1 MQDDVIIV
9 GGGHNGLIAAAYL
22 AKAGLR
28 VRLFEAR
35 PIFGGACVTEEIAG
49 HPGFKISTGAAQIGN
64 LKPQIIADLDLR
76 RYGFALLTP
85 DPLSV
90 FPFPDGRYL
99 AMWDDPART
108 AASIATFS
116 AADAAALPQY
126 FADLD
131 AVCHCLE
138 ACIDSCLDS
147 GAKLSIDQL
156 EQAFATARIKRLFG
170 PFITGSIAS
179 LMDHYFTTDE
189 IKAVIGYTATFG
201 TNAGPL
207 DAGTAYV
214 MTHHMLGNV
223 TGRRGRSVYV
233 RGGMGGLSNALAR
246 AAKHYG
252 ATLVSGTKIANIIT
266 QNGSATGV
274 ETIDGQ
280 RFDARAVISN
290 ADPKTTYLGLVGPA
304 NLDSN
309 FVERISAIETNGVA
323 IKVNCA
329 LDQLPRFSCLPDDIT
344 PPRVSICPSLAY
356 VETAWQAARHKQLP
370 SHPYM
375 TLHMQSAID
384 PALAPAGK
392 HTLTC
397 YAQFFPYDLDPASGG
412 WARQA
417 QQAER
422 VVLDTVAAFAPDIRD
437 VMIGCET
444 VTPVDLERVFGM
456 TGGHQFHGDLMPG
469 NLFDQRAATDLASI
483 DRLYLCGAGAHPGG
497 CVWGAPA
504 EQAVRRVK
512 ADLG

>member
-64 LKPQIIADLDLR
+64 LKPKIIADLDLHR
-76 RYGFALLTP
+76 FGFALLTP
-85 DPLSV
+85 DPLGV

-99 AMWDDPART
+99 ALWDDPART
-108 AASIATFS
+108 AASIAAFS
-116 AADAAALPQY
+116 ATDAAALSQY

-131 AVCHCLE
+131 AVCSCLE
-138 ACIDSCLDS
+138 ICFDS
-147 GAKLSIDQL
+147 GAALSIDQL
-156 EQAFATARIKRLFG
+156 EQAFAAAGLKHLFA
-170 PFITGSIAS
+170 PFVTGSIAG
-179 LMDHYFTTDE
+179 LMDQYFTTDE

-201 TNAGPL
+201 TNAGPW

-223 TGRRGRSVYV
+223 TGWRGRSVYV
-233 RGGMGGLSNALAR
+233 RGGMGGLSDALAR
-246 AAKHYG
+246 AATQYG
-252 ATLVSGTKIANIIT
+252 ATLVSGTKIASIISK
-266 QNGSATGV
+266 NGIATGV
-274 ETIDGQ
+274 ETADGQ
-280 RFDARAVISN
+280 RFAARAIISN
-290 ADPKTTYLGLVGPA
+290 VDPKSTYLGLVGPA
-304 NLDSN
+304 HLDSG

-329 LDQLPRFSCLPDDIT
+329 LDRLPRFSCLPADIT

-375 TLHMQSAID
+375 TVHMQSAID
-384 PALAPAGK
+384 PTLAPTGK

-397 YAQFFPYDLDPASGG
+397 YAQFFPYDLDPAGGG

-422 VVLDTVAAFAPDIRD
+422 IVLDTVAAYAPDIRD

-456 TGGHQFHGDLMPG
+456 AGGHQFHGDLMPG
-469 NLFDQRAATDLASI
+469 NLFDQRAAADLPSL

-504 EQAVRRVK
+504 EQAVRRVL